1 MSLQLGKHLKEPK
14 ERLILKG
21 KWLIIEEPWAEVLW
35 HLCVSFQ
42 QCPHYPEPTWGP
54 PFIFLSP
61 LFQCCFFCEATPDL
75 PRLTWRSFPQA
86 PKLTSSLGGHLLLLA
101 DRHPHPFL
109 VRWLAVAQISPPH
122 FSLICG
128 GGGSTKQGPCPLLA
142 TGQEWAPG
150 GRVRVSLPWES
161 EQRDPGL
168 GL

>member
-1 MSLQLGKHLKEPK
+1 MCKVNHHTLRGVLM
-14 ERLILKG
+14 
-21 KWLIIEEPWAEVLW
+21 LIIEEPWAEVLS

-86 PKLTSSLGGHLLLLA
+86 PKLTSIQL
-101 DRHPHPFL
+101 
-109 VRWLAVAQISPPH
+109 AQISPPH

-161 EQRDPGL
+161 EQSDPGL